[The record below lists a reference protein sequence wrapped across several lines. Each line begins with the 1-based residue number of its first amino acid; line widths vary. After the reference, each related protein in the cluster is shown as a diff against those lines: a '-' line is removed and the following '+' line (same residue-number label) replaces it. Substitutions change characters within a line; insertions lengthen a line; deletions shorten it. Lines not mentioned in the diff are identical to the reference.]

1 MSITI
6 VIVYHGL
13 VPRVTEKYRQRQRLA
28 ITVAARL
35 CFAHRGFYATTMDEI
50 IAQAGMSPNTV
61 YRYFPSKDALV
72 QAVCV
77 QKTEEIA
84 ARIGAMAA
92 QASAG
97 PAPTP
102 GAVFTIGVRSL
113 THPTAAPPRALAVD
127 DETQVAHLMLNIWA
141 QMFTDPKLRAT
152 VGSAFRNVHAAITQ
166 IARLWERDGRLA
178 AGLDADT
185 AARTVWRSA
194 LGYITDKIVSGA
206 ADLDATA
213 HDLDTLIL
221 GD

>member
-1 MSITI
+1 M
-6 VIVYHGL
+6 
-13 VPRVTEKYRQRQRLA
+13 PRLTEKYRQRQRLV

-35 CFAHRGFYATTMDEI
+35 CFARRGFYATTMDEI

-61 YRYFPSKDALV
+61 YRYFASKDAIV

-84 ARIGAMAA
+84 ARIDAMAT

-113 THPTAAPPRALAVD
+113 THPSAAAPGDPAVD
-127 DETQVAHLMLNIWA
+127 DEAQVAYLMLNIWA
-141 QMFTDPKLRAT
+141 QMFIDPKLRAT
-152 VGSAFRNVHAAITQ
+152 LEPAFRNVYKAIAQ

-178 AGLDADT
+178 ADLDVNT

-194 LGYITDKIVSGA
+194 LGYITDRIVSEA

-213 HDLDTLIL
+213 RDLDTLIL
-221 GD
+221 SD